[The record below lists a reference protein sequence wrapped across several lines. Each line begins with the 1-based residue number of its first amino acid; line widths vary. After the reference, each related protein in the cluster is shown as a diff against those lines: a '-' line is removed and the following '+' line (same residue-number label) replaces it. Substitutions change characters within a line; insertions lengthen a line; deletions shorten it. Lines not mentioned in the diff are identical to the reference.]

1 MMRRLSIA
9 AMTAALALAVM
20 AAPASAQ
27 QEGLVNVALT
37 DNTVQVPVAVAAN
50 ICDVDVNVLASDIQD
65 GNALCDADA
74 DSFATAARGGGG
86 GGGGGPQSGLI
97 NIDISDNT
105 VQVPI
110 SVAANVCDLNVG
122 VLVQNL
128 RDGDSNCAA
137 DGVAVARG

>member
-1 MMRRLSIA
+1 M
-9 AMTAALALAVM
+9 
-20 AAPASAQ
+20 
-27 QEGLVNVALT
+27 
-37 DNTVQVPVAVAAN
+37 AAN
-50 ICDVDVNVLASDIQD
+50 ICDVDVNVVASGIRD
-65 GNALCDADA
+65 GSALCDADA
-74 DSFATAARGGGG
+74 DGFATSTR

-110 SVAANVCDLNVG
+110 GVAANVCDLNVG

-128 RDGDSNCAA
+128 FDGASNCAA

>member
-1 MMRRLSIA
+1 MRKMTIA
-9 AMTAALALAVM
+9 AVTAALALAV
-20 AAPASAQ
+20 AATPAGAQ
-27 QEGLVNVALT
+27 QEGLVNVAIV

-50 ICDVDVNVLASDIQD
+50 ICDVDVNVLASDIRD
-65 GNALCDADA
+65 GSALCNADA
-74 DSFATAARGGGG
+74 DGFATASRGGG

-128 RDGDSNCAA
+128 RDGNSNCAA

>member
-1 MMRRLSIA
+1 MRKISIA
-9 AMTAALALAVM
+9 AVTAALALAVM

-27 QEGLVNVALT
+27 QEGLVNVAIT

-50 ICDVDVNVLASDIQD
+50 VCDVDVNVLASDIRD
-65 GNALCDADA
+65 GSALCNADA
-74 DSFATAARGGGG
+74 DSTATAARGG

-128 RDGDSNCAA
+128 RDGDSDCAA

>member
-1 MMRRLSIA
+1 MRRISIA
-9 AMTAALALAVM
+9 AVVAAFAIAV
-20 AAPASAQ
+20 AASPASAQ
-27 QEGLVNVALT
+27 QEGLVNVAIV

-50 ICDVDVNVLASDIQD
+50 ICDVDVNVLASDIRD
-65 GNALCDADA
+65 GSALCDADA
-74 DSFATAARGGGG
+74 DSTATAARGG

-128 RDGDSNCAA
+128 RDGDSDCAA
-137 DGVAVARG
+137 DGVAVANG

>member
-1 MMRRLSIA
+1 MRRITLA
-9 AMTAALALAVM
+9 AVVAAFALAV
-20 AAPASAQ
+20 AASPASAQ
-27 QEGLVNVALT
+27 QEGLVNVAIT

-50 ICDVDVNVLASDIQD
+50 VCDVDVNVLASDIQD
-65 GNALCDADA
+65 GSALCNADA
-74 DSFATAARGGGG
+74 DSFATSTRGGG

-128 RDGDSNCAA
+128 RDGNSNCAA

>member
-1 MMRRLSIA
+1 MRKMIIA
-9 AMTAALALAVM
+9 AMTAALALAL
-20 AAPASAQ
+20 AATPAAAQ
-27 QEGLVNVALT
+27 QEGLVNVAIT

-50 ICDVDVNVLASDIQD
+50 VCDVDVNVLASDIQD
-65 GNALCDADA
+65 GSAVCDADA
-74 DSFATAARGGGG
+74 DSTATAARGE

-97 NIDISDNT
+97 NIDISDNI

-128 RDGDSNCAA
+128 RDGDSDCAA

>member
-1 MMRRLSIA
+1 MRKMLIA
-9 AMTAALALAVM
+9 AMTAALALAVV
-20 AAPASAQ
+20 ASPATAQ
-27 QEGLVNVALT
+27 QEGLVNVAIV

-50 ICDVDVNVLASDIQD
+50 ICDVDVNVLASDIRD
-65 GNALCDADA
+65 GSALCDADA
-74 DSFATAARGGGG
+74 DGVATSTRGG

-97 NIDISDNT
+97 NVDISDNT

-128 RDGDSNCAA
+128 RDGASNCAA

>member
-1 MMRRLSIA
+1 MGRMSLA
-9 AMTAALALAVM
+9 AVVAAFTLAFA
-20 AAPASAQ
+20 AAPAGAQ
-27 QEGLVNVALT
+27 QEGLVNVAIT

-50 ICDVDVNVLASDIQD
+50 VCDVDVNVLASDIQD
-65 GNALCDADA
+65 GSALCDADA
-74 DSFATAARGGGG
+74 DSFATAARGG

-128 RDGDSNCAA
+128 RDGDSDCAA

>member
-1 MMRRLSIA
+1 MRKISIA
-9 AMTAALALAVM
+9 AVTAALALAVM

-27 QEGLVNVALT
+27 QEGLVNVAIT

-65 GNALCDADA
+65 GSALCNADA

-86 GGGGGPQSGLI
+86 GGGPQSGLI
-97 NIDISDNT
+97 NVDISDNT

-128 RDGDSNCAA
+128 RDGNSNCAA

>member
-1 MMRRLSIA
+1 MRKMMIA
-9 AMTAALALAVM
+9 AMTAALALSIA
-20 AAPASAQ
+20 AAPAAAQ

-50 ICDVDVNVLASDIQD
+50 ICDVDVNVLASDLQD
-65 GNALCDADA
+65 GSALCDADA
-74 DSFATAARGGGG
+74 DSVATAARGG

-122 VLVQNL
+122 VLVQNI
-128 RDGDSNCAA
+128 RDGDSDCAA